1 MILRFGE
8 RGLSLGGE
16 ELGRGWVACDRVL
29 VAIGLD
35 LGDLLRSAAVGSDA
49 NCIFCK
55 IVAGQI
61 PCHKVY
67 EDEVMLAF
75 LDIGPIVRGHTLVIP
90 KEHFGTVMETP
101 GAVMAVM
108 GAQAAGAGAG
118 GAGGD
123 GDEGVPRFAE
133 QRGGGEPVGG
143 AFALSHSAAAGGGRV
158 SCALAGGEAGGR
170 GGGGVEGGDFAG
182 VGGGGSGRIGLTTVK
197 VQRVKKVQNL
207 AKSP

>member
-1 MILRFGE
+1 MDGGGWGGGGGAGVLILRFGE

-108 GAQAAGAGAG
+108 GARLPALVRAVLAATGTKACHVLLNNGAEASQSVGHLHYHILPRRAGDGYHVPWPAGKLEAGEAAELKGGILRALGEG
-118 GAGGD
+118 GAGG
-123 GDEGVPRFAE
+123 
-133 QRGGGEPVGG
+133 
-143 AFALSHSAAAGGGRV
+143 
-158 SCALAGGEAGGR
+158 
-170 GGGGVEGGDFAG
+170 
-182 VGGGGSGRIGLTTVK
+182 SG
-197 VQRVKKVQNL
+197 
-207 AKSP
+207 